1 MILLLIYGNTRLPKI
16 TKTELGLTKLL
27 QKNGAVFLLTVY
39 ICNNA
44 NTVTSRAYT
53 KYKVSRDC

>member
-27 QKNGAVFLLTVY
+27 QKKWCSFFTHSVY
-39 ICNNA
+39 L
-44 NTVTSRAYT
+44 
-53 KYKVSRDC
+53 